1 MPIEKNKKRIV
12 WIDYLKVFACILVVI
27 GHLIQSLQKSSI
39 DNYDNI
45 TSFINWFIYL
55 FHMPLF
61 FAVSGYLYEMN
72 KKQFSWKQYK
82 NFVIKKIINLGV
94 PYIVFYLL
102 YVIINIIF
110 ASSVNTP
117 KGIEEIIGIINNPM
131 PPYWFLYALLSIFI
145 FIPLLGKA
153 LKENKKVIF
162 IVLIALKIISIFI
175 NTKIY
180 LIDSF
185 FENAIYFYLGCII
198 KDTIITLKNKNIK
211 SILRN
216 VILAIMYIL
225 VAIIYYIYY
234 NTISYYMEALINIVF
249 ALIGT
254 LICINIFRNIEKCK
268 IFDYLKDYT
277 FQIYLLHTIFAAGFR
292 IILFKIGINNYW
304 IHFIIGFFASIEI
317 PIIIAKIC
325 KKTKYF
331 NFFFYPLKTIE
342 KIKEKNNYKG
352 VQKNVK

>member
-1 MPIEKNKKRIV
+1 MKNDKKRIV

-39 DNYDNI
+39 DNYENI

-102 YVIINIIF
+102 YVIINMIF

-145 FIPLLGKA
+145 FIPLFEKT

-185 FENAIYFYLGCII
+185 FKNAIYFYFGCII
-198 KDTIITLKNKNIK
+198 KDTIITLKNENIK

-216 VILAIMYIL
+216 IILIIMYIV
-225 VAIIYYIYY
+225 VAIVYYIYY
-234 NTISYYMEALINIVF
+234 NTISYYMVALINIAF

-268 IFDYLKDYT
+268 IFNYLKDYT

-292 IILFKIGINNYW
+292 IILFKLGINNYW
-304 IHFIIGFFASIEI
+304 IHFVIGLLASIII
-317 PIIIAKIC
+317 PVVIAKLC
-325 KKTKYF
+325 VKTRYL
-331 NFFFYPLKTIE
+331 NVFFYPLKTIKE
-342 KIKEKNNYKG
+342 IKEENNYKG
-352 VQKNVK
+352 VIKNVK

>member
-1 MPIEKNKKRIV
+1 MKKEKIKNFMKNDKKRIV

-102 YVIINIIF
+102 YVIINMIF

-117 KGIEEIIGIINNPM
+117 KGIKEIIGIINNPM

-145 FIPLLGKA
+145 FIPLLEKA

-198 KDTIITLKNKNIK
+198 KDTIITLKNENIK

-216 VILAIMYIL
+216 IILIIMYIL
-225 VAIIYYIYY
+225 VAIVYYIYY

-342 KIKEKNNYKG
+342 KIKEKIII
-352 VQKNVK
+352 

>member
-1 MPIEKNKKRIV
+1 MTIEKNKKRIE

-27 GHLIQSLQKSSI
+27 GHLIQSLQKSNI
-39 DNYDNI
+39 DNYENI

-82 NFVIKKIINLGV
+82 NFVIKKIINFGV
-94 PYIVFYLL
+94 PYIVFYLI
-102 YVIINIIF
+102 YVIINMVF
-110 ASSVNTP
+110 ASSVNNP
-117 KGIEEIIGIINNPM
+117 RGIEEIKGIVNNPM
-131 PPYWFLYALLSIFI
+131 APYWFLYALLSIFI
-145 FIPLLGKA
+145 FIPLLEKV

-198 KDTIITLKNKNIK
+198 NNGIIILKDK
-211 SILRN
+211 SIKRIIKN
-216 VILAIMYIL
+216 VGFVLMYIL
-225 VAIIYYIYY
+225 VSIFYYIYY
-234 NTISYYMEALINIVF
+234 NKMSYYIVELIDIVF
-249 ALIGT
+249 AILGT
-254 LICINIFRNIEKCK
+254 IICIYTFMYVKNCNM
-268 IFDYLKDYT
+268 FDYIKKYT
-277 FQIYLLHTIFAAGFR
+277 FEIYLLHTIFAAGFR
-292 IILFKIGINNYW
+292 IVLFKMGINNYW
-304 IHFIIGFFASIEI
+304 IHFIIGILASIEI

-325 KKTKYF
+325 KKTKYL
-331 NFFFYPLKTIE
+331 NFFFYPLKTIKE
-342 KIKEKNNYKG
+342 IKKKNNYKG

>member
-1 MPIEKNKKRIV
+1 MKKDKKRIV

-27 GHLIQSLQKSSI
+27 GHLIQSLQKSNI
-39 DNYDNI
+39 DNYESI

-61 FAVSGYLYEMN
+61 FAVSGYLYEIN

-102 YVIINIIF
+102 YVIINMIF

-145 FIPLLGKA
+145 FIPLLEKT
-153 LKENKKVIF
+153 LKENKKIIF

-185 FENAIYFYLGCII
+185 FENAIYFYFGCIL
-198 KDTIITLKNKNIK
+198 KNARFTLKDKNIK
-211 SILRN
+211 SILKN
-216 VILAIMYIL
+216 AVLVIMYIL
-225 VAIIYYIYY
+225 VAIIYYKYY
-234 NTISYYMEALINIVF
+234 NKIKYSIIEVINIAF
-249 ALIGT
+249 ALFGT
-254 LICINIFRNIEKCK
+254 LICINLFENIEKCK
-268 IFDYLKDYT
+268 FFDCLKDYT

-292 IILFKIGINNYW
+292 IILLKCGINNYC
-304 IHFIIGFFASIEI
+304 IHFVIGLLASIII
-317 PIIIAKIC
+317 PIIIAKLC
-325 KKTKYF
+325 VKTRYL
-331 NFFFYPLKTIE
+331 NFFFYPLKTI
-342 KIKEKNNYKG
+342 KKIIIKE
-352 VQKNVK
+352 

>member
-1 MPIEKNKKRIV
+1 MKNDKKRIV

-145 FIPLLGKA
+145 FIPLLEKT
-153 LKENKKVIF
+153 LKENKKIIF

-185 FENAIYFYLGCII
+185 LKNAIFFYLGCII
-198 KDTIITLKNKNIK
+198 NNTKVTLTFENIK
-211 SILRN
+211 SRLKNI
-216 VILAIMYIL
+216 VLALMYVL

-234 NTISYYMEALINIVF
+234 NTISYYIGALINIAF
-249 ALIGT
+249 AILGT
-254 LICINIFRNIEKCK
+254 LICIHIFIYVKNCN
-268 IFDYLKDYT
+268 IFDYIKEYT

-292 IILFKIGINNYW
+292 IILLKVGINNYW